1 MSTSLTLMSDLMRE
15 WWYDSNYLK
24 ITVDNIYLVPILKKP
39 PMLVVIFLYRLY
51 GEKYSFKF
59 KLGQVPLIH
68 QVLKG
73 EVFN

>member
-1 MSTSLTLMSDLMRE
+1 MSMILTLMSDLMRE

-59 KLGQVPLIH
+59 KLGQAPLIH